1 MNREPARSR
10 AVCKKSQHAFQRLI
24 DGISGGA
31 KSAYRMPMVASAEG
45 AKQQNDGQHEDE
57 RR

>member
-1 MNREPARSR
+1 M
-10 AVCKKSQHAFQRLI
+10 CQKSQHAFQRLI
-24 DGISGGA
+24 EGISGGA
-31 KSAYRMPMVASAEG
+31 KSACRMPMVASAEG